1 MAQAGRAISP
11 SAGILLDQAHAEEA
25 DQPQAA
31 IADIGSAIDLQPELG
46 ALWRE
51 RGIARLRAG
60 DNGGAAGDLGHAID
74 IDPRDFL
81 SWISLSV
88 ALEHAGNTEGAIAAW
103 KRVLLIDPHAENSQS
118 RLQMLTREAEG
129 EHA

>member
-1 MAQAGRAISP
+1 MATAAPTPVANPPSLDTLYAHLQAATSRAEAAPIENQIVAEAGRAVSP

-25 DQPQAA
+25 DRSQ
-31 IADIGSAIDLQPELG
+31 
-46 ALWRE
+46 
-51 RGIARLRAG
+51 
-60 DNGGAAGDLGHAID
+60 AID

-88 ALEHAGNTEGAIAAW
+88 ALEHAGNTDGAIAAW
-103 KRVLLIDPHAENSQS
+103 KRVLAIDPHAENSQS
-118 RLQMLTREAEG
+118 RLQMLTRKAEG